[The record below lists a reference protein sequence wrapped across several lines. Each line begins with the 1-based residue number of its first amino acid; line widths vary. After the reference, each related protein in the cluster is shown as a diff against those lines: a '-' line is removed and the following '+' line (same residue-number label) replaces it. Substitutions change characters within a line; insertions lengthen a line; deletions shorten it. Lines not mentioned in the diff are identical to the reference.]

1 MRSGGAW
8 TPPFLA
14 FSTASVDG
22 ASGDITKDGVTGVHE
37 VADYRQETKKWL
49 SDGFRNKKWL
59 SDGFRN
65 KKWLSDGFRNKN
77 WLSDGFRNK

>member
-8 TPPFLA
+8 KPPFLA

-22 ASGDITKDGVTGVHE
+22 ASSDINKKWLE
-37 VADYRQETKKWL
+37 AQEEEWL

-65 KKWLSDGFRNKN
+65 K
-77 WLSDGFRNK
+77 